1 MWHRVFTLCLK
12 RNWRRAPRF
21 KLSAVKKAFIGRLEI
36 NLVNHDVYQ
45 FCKYIQNLSLYFVF
59 WRTLPCIAPFCP
71 FGHVI
76 SIHGICYKCWQFAF
90 RTTIDV
96 RKKVGFMKISWFLL
110 GNDEKFGERSD
121 DFLGEK
127 WTGVRA
133 LSCGWGW
140 ARARNFGTESGTTSP
155 LWCGGDVWALSA
167 LASLLCKLYP
177 SPMYYIVPLCSMYKS

>member
-1 MWHRVFTLCLK
+1 MTSTNSVSI
-12 RNWRRAPRF
+12 F
-21 KLSAVKKAFIGRLEI
+21 KICPCILL
-36 NLVNHDVYQ
+36 
-45 FCKYIQNLSLYFVF
+45 F

-76 SIHGICYKCWQFAF
+76 SIHGIRYKCWQFAF
-90 RTTIDV
+90 RTLIDV
-96 RKKVGFMKISWFLL
+96 RKEVSVMKISCFLL
-110 GNDEKFGERSD
+110 RNDEKFGDKSF